1 MIRVTDLYLSDIPYL
16 VASREHLCPKV
27 TTDLYL
33 AYSKKGDIKMVEK
46 NIEDSILHV
55 INTQNISAFC

>member
-1 MIRVTDLYLSDIPYL
+1 MSDIPYL

-33 AYSKKGDIKMVEK
+33 TYSKKGDIKMVEK

-55 INTQNISAFC
+55 VNTQNISAFF